1 MSPAKTPAQPQSD
14 DDRVTCTTCRNY
26 RPGQCIQ
33 WRQALLLTREIGP
46 ALAQLPQRCPAFVE
60 RADAA

>member
-1 MSPAKTPAQPQSD
+1 MTEQTPAQPQSD

-26 RPGQCIQ
+26 RPSQCIQ
-33 WRQALLLTREIGP
+33 WRQALLLTREICP